1 MTGNGGKDV
10 FVLSAGKDFV
20 TDFELNKDV
29 VGIVYPLDLKFKQK
43 GDDMKIIGNDN
54 VKTLFLNIN
63 KDDFLANYPNN
74 LQEVPAVEID
84 LI

>member
-1 MTGNGGKDV
+1 
-10 FVLSAGKDFV
+10 
-20 TDFELNKDV
+20 
-29 VGIVYPLDLKFKQK
+29 
-43 GDDMKIIGNDN
+43 MKIIGNDN